1 MLLVIAGCNGSGKSS
16 FSDFLTP
23 KNLVPFDYDK
33 YFLKNYN
40 SLMDSEL
47 RDRMAHNI
55 TREFLDNSV
64 QHAISKRKDFC
75 YETNFNSTPMFWPNK
90 FEQAGYELKMLFF
103 CLNSLEEAKRRV
115 MIRVENGGHY
125 VPEKE
130 IENRY
135 YLGYK
140 NLDTHFHRFKG
151 LHLLNS
157 SFYNQPPKHIL
168 SLKNSKVAARNK
180 FPKFLKPLI
189 PNIHKILSNL
199 GFIV

>member
-1 MLLVIAGCNGSGKSS
+1 MDKPMLLVIAGCNGSGKSS

-90 FEQAGYELKMLFF
+90 FEQAGYEINCLDASIRGIWRKKVISMKTIRFQTFLQNTRQASFRFVLSKTTIMMMLK
-103 CLNSLEEAKRRV
+103 R
-115 MIRVENGGHY
+115 GG
-125 VPEKE
+125 PGE
-130 IENRY
+130 
-135 YLGYK
+135 
-140 NLDTHFHRFKG
+140 TH
-151 LHLLNS
+151 N
-157 SFYNQPPKHIL
+157 
-168 SLKNSKVAARNK
+168 
-180 FPKFLKPLI
+180 
-189 PNIHKILSNL
+189 
-199 GFIV
+199 